1 MLLAI
6 SGSVGITQWLECC
19 YARKML
25 AEQLCLFFASSIYV
39 FTNHFHRMPACER
52 ISVKMSFF
60 GKLGKRQEDICETA
74 LAISDLPQYSYQC
87 LVDKDV
93 IGEGG
98 FAVVFSAKLPENGK
112 QIVVKKLL
120 ATNNEAK
127 KSLVKEARLLSKL
140 QHPNVVEFK
149 GVCLDKYAVLLEYI
163 HFNFAPIGQDTSVHS
178 LAGFLS
184 VCEQSNCEGMHNSV
198 FFHAA
203 RDVASGLKYLHRN
216 GIAHRDLKPENV
228 LVSNH
233 HYSHLRDGEI
243 IERMLSVKPLIC
255 KLADFGESRS
265 KDIRTQQIMK
275 SKTARV
281 NRGKCSSNGLVLGKQ
296 LVFLSTSHRLYAH
309 AI

>member
-1 MLLAI
+1 
-6 SGSVGITQWLECC
+6 
-19 YARKML
+19 
-25 AEQLCLFFASSIYV
+25 
-39 FTNHFHRMPACER
+39 
-52 ISVKMSFF
+52 MSFF
-60 GKLGKRQEDICETA
+60 GTLGKKQEDICETA

-98 FAVVFSAKLPENGK
+98 FAVVFTAKLPENGK

-120 ATNNEAK
+120 AINNEAK

-163 HFNFAPIGQDTSVHS
+163 HFNFTPIGQNTSVHS

-203 RDVASGLKYLHRN
+203 LDVASGLKYLHRN

-233 HYSHLRDGEI
+233 HYSHLRDADI

-281 NRGKCSSNGLVLGKQ
+281 NRGKCTSKALCCAVHFPWSMTIHYGYATHSLQEVNNLG
-296 LVFLSTSHRLYAH
+296 
-309 AI
+309 

>member
-1 MLLAI
+1 MYDVALADVI
-6 SGSVGITQWLECC
+6 INFIVTTRKSFSPRVVLESFVP
-19 YARKML
+19 KM
-25 AEQLCLFFASSIYV
+25 V
-39 FTNHFHRMPACER
+39 
-52 ISVKMSFF
+52 FF
-60 GKLGKRQEDICETA
+60 GKLGKSQENTCETA
-74 LAISDLPQYSYQC
+74 LAISDLPQYSYEC

-98 FAVVFSAKLPENGK
+98 FAVVFYTAKLPDNGK

-120 ATNNEAK
+120 ATDNEAK

-140 QHPNVVEFK
+140 QYPNVEFK
-149 GVCLDKYAVLLEYI
+149 GVCLDKYALLLEYI
-163 HFNFAPIGQDTSVHS
+163 HFNFAPIGQHSSVHS

-184 VCEQSNCEGMHNSV
+184 VCEQFDCEGMHYSV

-203 RDVASGLKYLHRN
+203 LDVASGLKYLHRN

-233 HYSHLRDGEI
+233 HYTHLRDAEI
-243 IERMLSVKPLIC
+243 IERMHSVKPLIC

-275 SKTARV
+275 SKTALV
-281 NRGKCSSNGLVLGKQ
+281 NRGK
-296 LVFLSTSHRLYAH
+296 
-309 AI
+309 

>member
-1 MLLAI
+1 MLESFVA
-6 SGSVGITQWLECC
+6 
-19 YARKML
+19 KM
-25 AEQLCLFFASSIYV
+25 A
-39 FTNHFHRMPACER
+39 
-52 ISVKMSFF
+52 FF
-60 GKLGKRQEDICETA
+60 GKLGKRQENTCETA
-74 LAISDLPQYSYQC
+74 LATSDLPQYAYQC

-93 IGEGG
+93 IGERG
-98 FAVVFSAKLPENGK
+98 FAVVFTAKLPDNGK

-120 ATNNEAK
+120 ATDKEAK
-127 KSLVKEARLLSKL
+127 KSLVKEARLLSML

-149 GVCLDKYAVLLEYI
+149 GVCLHKYALLLEYI
-163 HFNFAPIGQDTSVHS
+163 HFNFAPIGQHTSVHS

-184 VCEQSNCEGMHNSV
+184 VCEQFDCEGMHYSV

-203 RDVASGLKYLHRN
+203 LDVASGLKYLHRN

-233 HYSHLRDGEI
+233 HYSHLRDAEI

-255 KLADFGESRS
+255 KLADFSESRS

-281 NRGKCSSNGLVLGKQ
+281 NRGK
-296 LVFLSTSHRLYAH
+296 
-309 AI
+309 

>member
-1 MLLAI
+1 
-6 SGSVGITQWLECC
+6 
-19 YARKML
+19 
-25 AEQLCLFFASSIYV
+25 
-39 FTNHFHRMPACER
+39 
-52 ISVKMSFF
+52 MSFF
-60 GKLGKRQEDICETA
+60 GTLGKKQEDICETA
-74 LAISDLPQYSYQC
+74 LAISDLPQYLYQC

-98 FAVVFSAKLPENGK
+98 FAVVFTAKLPENGK

-140 QHPNVVEFK
+140 QHPNVVGFK
-149 GVCLDKYAVLLEYI
+149 GVYLDKYAVLLEYI
-163 HFNFAPIGQDTSVHS
+163 HSNFAPIGQNTSVHS

-184 VCEQSNCEGMHNSV
+184 VCEQSNCEGMHTSV

-203 RDVASGLKYLHRN
+203 LDVASGLKYLHRN

-228 LVSNH
+228 LVSSH
-233 HYSHLRDGEI
+233 HYSHLRDADI

-255 KLADFGESRS
+255 KLADFGDSRS

-275 SKTARV
+275 SMFFWIK
-281 NRGKCSSNGLVLGKQ
+281 RGYD
-296 LVFLSTSHRLYAH
+296 FESTFHKNL
-309 AI
+309 

>member
-1 MLLAI
+1 MLE
-6 SGSVGITQWLECC
+6 SFVP
-19 YARKML
+19 KM
-25 AEQLCLFFASSIYV
+25 A
-39 FTNHFHRMPACER
+39 
-52 ISVKMSFF
+52 FF
-60 GKLGKRQEDICETA
+60 GKLGKSQENTCETA

-98 FAVVFSAKLPENGK
+98 FAVVFTAKLPDNGK

-120 ATNNEAK
+120 ATDNEAK
-127 KSLVKEARLLSKL
+127 KSLFKEARLLSKL

-149 GVCLDKYAVLLEYI
+149 GVCLDKYALLLEYI
-163 HFNFAPIGQDTSVHS
+163 HFNFAPIGQHSSVHS

-184 VCEQSNCEGMHNSV
+184 VCEQFDCEGMHYSV

-203 RDVASGLKYLHRN
+203 LDVASGLKYLHRN

-233 HYSHLRDGEI
+233 HYSHLRDAEI

-281 NRGKCSSNGLVLGKQ
+281 NRGK
-296 LVFLSTSHRLYAH
+296 
-309 AI
+309 